1 MRKEGNIVRYT
12 SEELDAKIA
21 AGEDRTD
28 WDRVRSMTDAEI
40 EANVDEVDEGTF
52 DYSTVYV
59 GIPGLKSQLLVQYD
73 QDIVDW
79 FLGQGS
85 DYPRLMNQ
93 ALREYILRRTAK
105 ATAAD

>member
-1 MRKEGNIVRYT
+1 MRREGNIVRHT

-28 WDRVRSMTDAEI
+28 WERVRSMTDEEI
-40 EANVDEVDEGTF
+40 EANVDEEDEGTF
-52 DYSTVYV
+52 DYSTVYI

-79 FLGQGS
+79 FLAQGS
-85 DYPRLMNQ
+85 EYPRLMNQ
-93 ALREYILRRTAK
+93 VLREYIHRRTAK